1 MSFQSFSSEQ
11 RKGRPQGL
19 MVLQEK
25 ESVLGLQFHAIR
37 YANVLSADKTLF
49 NPLLLQSPCFKTH
62 SLSLSH
68 LLSYGLFICG
78 TFPSFFFFAVSLAH
92 CQSFNSAS
100 LLLSNSSPLFH
111 SWSFMLTYTY
121 PFMLLFSSVQG
132 YWFFC
137 GGKKWWNLLS
147 LSLSQYPFFAGPCVL
162 WSSWRFLR
170 TAATG
175 PALSQ
180 PRHAL
185 IWPRSWRSTL
195 RCPSIMQASTCR
207 CSASPCSPQRC
218 TPAELHPKP
227 SNVSRISHGLWTLCI
242 IHSLQH
248 RNVCKWC
255 ALWIV
260 RLRFEILYCRTS
272 RLAVSKFGI
281 VLFN

>member
-1 MSFQSFSSEQ
+1 MLYDMLMCSVLIRHYLILFSFSHPALKRTLSLSPIYSLM
-11 RKGRPQGL
+11 GYLSVGL
-19 MVLQEK
+19 FLPFSFSLYLWLIV
-25 ESVLGLQFHAIR
+25 S
-37 YANVLSADKTLF
+37 LSI
-49 NPLLLQSPCFKTH
+49 PLLFCCLIPAHSFTLDLLCSLTLILLCSFFLQCRDIDSFVEEKNDGTF
-62 SLSLSH
+62 SLSLSR
-68 LLSYGLFICG
+68 
-78 TFPSFFFFAVSLAH
+78 
-92 CQSFNSAS
+92 
-100 LLLSNSSPLFH
+100 
-111 SWSFMLTYTY
+111 
-121 PFMLLFSSVQG
+121 
-132 YWFFC
+132 
-137 GGKKWWNLLS
+137 
-147 LSLSQYPFFAGPCVL
+147 YPFFAGPCVL

-175 PALSQ
+175 PALSP

-227 SNVSRISHGLWTLCI
+227 SNVSRISYGLWTLCI

-248 RNVCKWC
+248 RKVCKWC